1 MRDHEAFWL
10 IDGKAKQG
18 PKEVHYRNLGYAL
31 EAHPDLLERFAGE
44 VRYAMTRYIRTLDP
58 ADRDRHNELRGRV
71 LSELAGRGARWPKP
85 MEVRIGWGA
94 DTEGGIDYPRGA
106 ASYG

>member
-18 PKEVHYRNLGYAL
+18 RKEVHYRNLGYAL
-31 EAHPDLLERFAGE
+31 EAHPDLQERFHGE
-44 VRYAMTRYIRTLDP
+44 VRDAMTAYIRTLDP
-58 ADRDRHNELRGRV
+58 AHLDRHNRLAALVR
-71 LSELAGRGARWPKP
+71 SELAGRGARWPKP
-85 MEVRIGWGA
+85 MAVRIGWGA